1 MSEEVPPDWQNQ
13 VPPPPPPP
21 QPGQPSYPPPGQ
33 PGYPPPEPPPPGYG
47 SQPGYGQPG
56 YPHGQRGYPPPEPP
70 PPGYGSQPGYGQP
83 GYPHGQ
89 PGYPPPEPPPPGYG
103 SQPGYGQ
110 PGYPHGQPGYGSQS
124 PYSYPGYG
132 RPAGWN
138 AAPAPGGIP
147 LRPLGLG
154 DILTGAVTCA
164 RRNPAATFGLSAIV
178 MTLYGAGTA
187 VFEVVE
193 QSQLSKFVALASAA
207 QAGQQPTQA
216 QFNHLFSGVVR
227 VVVPVTLGLVL
238 LSLLLT
244 ATLTGMLTTVIGRA
258 VLGHTTSL
266 REAAHGGRAGAV
278 IAASLLLLL
287 IAICVPLPVAVVVVV
302 LALLHLSVVAVLVGV
317 LGGMASIVLGLL
329 FVVRLSIT
337 LPALVLEGL
346 SPRRAITRSF
356 DLTRGSYWRI
366 VGILLVTEL
375 VVVVASGLVSL
386 PFTIASFATSGYSS
400 FFNASTVTASYH
412 PSAATVVLVA
422 VGSIIAGVITTPV
435 TAGALGLLYTDLRIR
450 REGFGQTLRN
460 AAEEQHLAGD
470 ELAAVWRAPSSPAP
484 GQAVLAGCRVRTRA
498 ARTPDTRA
506 VQLSGCRSACR
517 GRPA

>member
-13 VPPPPPPP
+13 VPPPPPTP
-21 QPGQPSYPPPGQ
+21 QP
-33 PGYPPPEPPPPGYG
+33 
-47 SQPGYGQPG
+47 
-56 YPHGQRGYPPPEPP
+56 
-70 PPGYGSQPGYGQP
+70 GQP

-110 PGYPHGQPGYGSQS
+110 PGYPPPEPPPPGYGSQPGYGQPGYPPPEPPPPGYGS
-124 PYSYPGYG
+124 QPGYGQPGYPHGQRPYSYPGYG

-138 AAPAPGGIP
+138 PAPAPGGIP

-187 VFEVVE
+187 VLEVVE
-193 QSQLSKFVALASAA
+193 QSQLSKFVALASVA
-207 QAGQQPTQA
+207 QAGHQPTQA
-216 QFNHLFSGVVR
+216 QFNHLFSGVVS
-227 VVVPVTLGLVL
+227 VLFPVTLGLAL

-258 VLGHTTSL
+258 VLGRTTSL
-266 REAAHGGRAGAV
+266 SEAARGGRAGAV

-302 LALLHLSVVAVLVGV
+302 LALLHLSVVAVLVGI

-329 FVVRLSIT
+329 LVVRLSIT

-356 DLTRGSYWRI
+356 ELTRGSYWRMF
-366 VGILLVTEL
+366 GILLVTEL

-386 PFTIASFATSGYSS
+386 PFTIASFATSGYTS

-422 VGSIIAGVITTPV
+422 IGSIIAGVITTPV

-450 REGFGQTLRN
+450 REGFDQTLRN

-470 ELAAVWRAPSSPAP
+470 ELAAVWRAPASPAP
-484 GQAVLAGCRVRTRA
+484 GQAV
-498 ARTPDTRA
+498 
-506 VQLSGCRSACR
+506 
-517 GRPA
+517 